1 MLDET
6 AKNLDGVVVSTPDP
20 IHAGAL
26 LGAIRRGK
34 PVYSEKPLAHS
45 IEEVRTLLESARE
58 QKGATQLGNHGH
70 STETIRRFKNNATA
84 NASPQPTY
92 RQGWSLKG

>member
-34 PVYSEKPLAHS
+34 PGEK
-45 IEEVRTLLESARE
+45 LEWNGPTM
-58 QKGATQLGNHGH
+58 Q
-70 STETIRRFKNNATA
+70 FKNSIAA
-84 NASPQPTY
+84 NAYLRHTY
-92 RQGWSLKG
+92 RQGWSLRG